1 MDDGVVVFQLEGGEE
16 LSLDP
21 NQYLILEDGL
31 LLITDE
37 FAQASMQSLPVM
49 GAIRAQLTSELQPVR
64 SPDGSVVL
72 AADDSPLW
80 SGDGLAPRLFEE
92 VDIQRFELAQ
102 NSSETQTQF
111 EGNLGQAAGA
121 AVGGLSLAGLSLL
134 SSIPGTK
141 SDEQATEEEEPSVP
155 TAGPEFWT
163 NADIPDNATITIT
176 GSSADSFVGYTAA
189 STAAATS
196 ALTNL
201 GRGTVEAIFDMSA
214 GGNNRFVAGDN
225 AGDDLGYVSYQGGA
239 GMDSLTFGDK
249 DITSGG
255 VVYLDLG
262 ADAASDSVTFQ
273 GSIAPIVQNIATL
286 TIKNFN
292 YNHDTVDVP
301 AGVSASAG
309 EITSTNGD
317 QDLRWTDNGGE
328 HTITFEG
335 IGSAGS
341 GEVATAAQLI
351 ADII

>member
-1 MDDGVVVFQLEGGEE
+1 MLLPDHYRLMDDGVVVFQLEGGEE

-37 FAQASMQSLPVM
+37 LAQASMQSLPVM
-49 GAIRAQLTSELQPVR
+49 GSTRAQLTSELQPVR

-80 SGDGLAPRLFEE
+80 SGDGPAPRLFEE

-163 NADIPDNATITIT
+163 NADIPDNALITIT
-176 GSSADSFVGYTAA
+176 GSSADSFVGYTR
-189 STAAATS
+189 
-196 ALTNL
+196 LQRL
-201 GRGTVEAIFDMSA
+201 
-214 GGNNRFVAGDN
+214 
-225 AGDDLGYVSYQGGA
+225 Q
-239 GMDSLTFGDK
+239 
-249 DITSGG
+249 
-255 VVYLDLG
+255 
-262 ADAASDSVTFQ
+262 Q
-273 GSIAPIVQNIATL
+273 P
-286 TIKNFN
+286 
-292 YNHDTVDVP
+292 VP
-301 AGVSASAG
+301 
-309 EITSTNGD
+309 
-317 QDLRWTDNGGE
+317 
-328 HTITFEG
+328 
-335 IGSAGS
+335 
-341 GEVATAAQLI
+341 
-351 ADII
+351 